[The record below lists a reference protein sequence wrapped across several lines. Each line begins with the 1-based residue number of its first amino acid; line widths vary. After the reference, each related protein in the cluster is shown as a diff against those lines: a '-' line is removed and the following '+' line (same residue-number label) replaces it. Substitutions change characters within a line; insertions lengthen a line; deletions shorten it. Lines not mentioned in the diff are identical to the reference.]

1 MGSEAT
7 VSDGRLSTIRP
18 AVGFVA
24 ALGTKL
30 GINFPDRFYPQP
42 GYRSGPAKLLTQKPE
57 LALSPDPSNLRKQV
71 RDNMLTGL
79 FEPQAGQVAI
89 ITTNRLLESEDS
101 FKINI

>member
-1 MGSEAT
+1 MT
-7 VSDGRLSTIRP
+7 R
-18 AVGFVA
+18 
-24 ALGTKL
+24 
-30 GINFPDRFYPQP
+30 
-42 GYRSGPAKLLTQKPE
+42 KPE

-101 FKINI
+101 FKIDI